1 MLYLS
6 AIHYQ
11 AIYFKKTILVIRTVQ
26 GINIMNR
33 TVKIAAALFSLVL
46 PCSLYATDHLYCP
59 QKHGYINLGMTT
71 DQVKAACGEPVAI
84 QESKRPYMEKI
95 PVQQLMYT
103 NKGTQTAVH
112 SPFTVNVGFGGAN
125 LEVNIVNNKVKSI
138 LVNGNSANAASFC
151 EGVSIQV
158 GDDAA
163 KVYGSCGT
171 PTIVN
176 NTFIEE
182 PVRTVTK
189 PIIWIYQPG
198 ENQPSVT
205 LTFIDGKLQ
214 SIN

>member
-1 MLYLS
+1 MNLS
-6 AIHYQ
+6 I
-11 AIYFKKTILVIRTVQ
+11 KLVASL
-26 GINIMNR
+26 M
-33 TVKIAAALFSLVL
+33 SLVL
-46 PCSLYATDHLYCP
+46 SCAVYATESLYCK
-59 QKHGYINLGMTT
+59 QKHGYINLGMTV
-71 DQVKAACGEPVAI
+71 DQVQAACGEPAAI
-84 QESKRPYMEKI
+84 QESKRPYMEKV

-103 NKGTQTAVH
+103 NKGTQRVVQN
-112 SPFTVNVGFGGAN
+112 PFAVNVGFGGAD

-138 LVNGNSANAASFC
+138 LVNGNNSNAASFC
-151 EGVSIQV
+151 EGLSIQV

-176 NTFIEE
+176 NTYIEE

-189 PIIWIYQPG
+189 PVVWIYKQGPN
-198 ENQPSVT
+198 EPPVS